1 MENFLPIRR
10 EIMNHWTYDDPEV
23 FKLWVTLLFEA
34 RYIKAPGKVNYRGKI
49 YELAYGEV
57 LFGRDSWAQRLK
69 MTPGKI
75 RHTMDMFRK
84 DGMIGISDKSDNR
97 LTIVQILNYS
107 KYNSD
112 DFENTPIYDHENRQ
126 VNSLEAVVLEENDNH
141 QIRQQDAGRKPGER
155 RVKAEQEERKEIKTS
170 ISPEQ
175 VRLTPKRLKQMSRE
189 YSKDFEEFW
198 ELYPKKVGK
207 KVAYESWLKR
217 LKDGEFPDDM
227 KKAVLNYCEFC
238 RTNYSDPVKYM
249 KDPSRFIGDEK
260 WYCDYIDGVPGA
272 GAQQQARRSVSKYV
286 DD

>member
-1 MENFLPIRR
+1 
-10 EIMNHWTYDDPEV
+10 
-23 FKLWVTLLFEA
+23 
-34 RYIKAPGKVNYRGKI
+34 
-49 YELAYGEV
+49 
-57 LFGRDSWAQRLK
+57 
-69 MTPGKI
+69 
-75 RHTMDMFRK
+75 
-84 DGMIGISDKSDNR
+84 MIGISDKSDNR

-217 LKDGEFPDDM
+217 LKDGEFPG
-227 KKAVLNYCEFC
+227 
-238 RTNYSDPVKYM
+238 RH
-249 KDPSRFIGDEK
+249 EK
-260 WYCDYIDGVPGA
+260 RRCSTTASSA
-272 GAQQQARRSVSKYV
+272 GRIIQTRSST
-286 DD
+286 